1 MAVTGVVLAAGAGT
15 RMGMPKALVVQHG
28 EPWLARAVRL
38 LLDAGCDRVVVVL
51 GASATEA
58 LAHVPTDD
66 AVSTV
71 INDDWSSGMA
81 SSLRAG
87 LTAVASSAVG
97 PSPARGFSADPGFS
111 ANPGLSADP
120 GFSADPGDAALITL
134 VDTPG
139 LPLEAV
145 RRVLASAAPLAR
157 AVYDGRPGHPVL
169 IRSAHWAGIAASV
182 SGDQGARD
190 YLEAHGVADV
200 ECGDLWSGRDI
211 DAPL

>member
-28 EPWLARAVRL
+28 EPWSARAVRL

-87 LTAVASSAVG
+87 LTAVASADAG
-97 PSPARGFSADPGFS
+97 LSADPGFS
-111 ANPGLSADP
+111 ANPGLSA
-120 GFSADPGDAALITL
+120 APGDAALITL

-157 AVYDGRPGHPVL
+157 AVHDGRPGHPVL
-169 IRSAHWAGIAASV
+169 IRSEHWAGIAASV

-200 ECGDLWSGRDI
+200 ECGDLWSGSDI

>member
-66 AVSTV
+66 TVSTV

-87 LTAVASSAVG
+87 LTAVASSA
-97 PSPARGFSADPGFS
+97 A
-111 ANPGLSADP
+111 GLSAARL
-120 GFSADPGDAALITL
+120 SAAGPSAAPGDAALITL

-190 YLEAHGVADV
+190 YLEAHGVADI

>member
-1 MAVTGVVLAAGAGT
+1 
-15 RMGMPKALVVQHG
+15 MGMPKALVVQHG

-66 AVSTV
+66 AVETV
-71 INDDWSSGMA
+71 INDDWQSGMA
-81 SSLRAG
+81 SSLRTG
-87 LTAVASSAVG
+87 LTAVASSAAG
-97 PSPARGFSADPGFS
+97 PSAAR
-111 ANPGLSADP
+111 LSAAGP
-120 GFSADPGDAALITL
+120 SAHPGDAALITL

-145 RRVLASAAPLAR
+145 RRVLACAAPLAR

>member
-15 RMGMPKALVVQHG
+15 RMGRPKALVVQNG
-28 EPWLARAVRL
+28 VPWVARAARL

-51 GASATEA
+51 GASAAEA
-58 LAHVPTDD
+58 LALIPTDD
-66 AVSTV
+66 TVSTV
-71 INDDWSSGMA
+71 VNDDWPSGMA

-87 LTAVASSAVG
+87 LTAAASS
-97 PSPARGFSADPGFS
+97 SAPGS
-111 ANPGLSADP
+111 SDA
-120 GFSADPGDAALITL
+120 PGDAALITL

-139 LPLEAV
+139 LPVEAV

-169 IRSAHWAGIAASV
+169 IRSAHWAGVAASV
-182 SGDQGARD
+182 AGDQGARD

-211 DAPL
+211 DTPL

>member
-28 EPWLARAVRL
+28 EPWSARAVRL

-66 AVSTV
+66 TVSTV

-87 LTAVASSAVG
+87 LTAVASSA
-97 PSPARGFSADPGFS
+97 A
-111 ANPGLSADP
+111 GLSAARL
-120 GFSADPGDAALITL
+120 SAAGPSAAPGDAALITL

-169 IRSAHWAGIAASV
+169 IRSAHWAGTAASV

-190 YLEAHGVADV
+190 YLEAHGVADI

>member
-1 MAVTGVVLAAGAGT
+1 
-15 RMGMPKALVVQHG
+15 MGMPKALVVQHG
-28 EPWLARAVRL
+28 EPWSARAVRL

-66 AVSTV
+66 TVSTV

-87 LTAVASSAVG
+87 LTAVASSA
-97 PSPARGFSADPGFS
+97 A
-111 ANPGLSADP
+111 GLSAARL
-120 GFSADPGDAALITL
+120 SAAGPSAAPGDAALITL

-169 IRSAHWAGIAASV
+169 IRSAHWAGVAASV

-190 YLEAHGVADV
+190 YLEAHGVADI

>member
-66 AVSTV
+66 TVSTV

-87 LTAVASSAVG
+87 LTAVASSAAG
-97 PSPARGFSADPGFS
+97 PSAAR
-111 ANPGLSADP
+111 LSAAGP
-120 GFSADPGDAALITL
+120 SAAPGDAALITL

-211 DAPL
+211 DTPL

>member
-1 MAVTGVVLAAGAGT
+1 M
-15 RMGMPKALVVQHG
+15 
-28 EPWLARAVRL
+28 
-38 LLDAGCDRVVVVL
+38 L
-51 GASATEA
+51 GASAVEA
-58 LAHVPTDD
+58 RAFVPTDD
-66 AVSTV
+66 TVSTV

-87 LTAVASSAVG
+87 LTAVASSAAG
-97 PSPARGFSADPGFS
+97 PSPAGPSA
-111 ANPGLSADP
+111 A
-120 GFSADPGDAALITL
+120 PGDAALITL

-190 YLEAHGVADV
+190 YLEAHGVADI

>member
-51 GASATEA
+51 GASATAA

-66 AVSTV
+66 TVSTV

-87 LTAVASSAVG
+87 LTAVASSAAG
-97 PSPARGFSADPGFS
+97 SSAARGLADPGFS
-111 ANPGLSADP
+111 ANPGLSA
-120 GFSADPGDAALITL
+120 APGDAALITL

-190 YLEAHGVADV
+190 YLEAHGVADI